1 MNALALRNEHLA
13 VHRRM
18 IVVRSLASAV
28 AGMTP
33 IPLLDDWLVT
43 RVRRGTI
50 RRIAEV
56 RGVDLDDEAVRAIA
70 DGSVK
75 PPGWR
80 TLINT
85 LPLARFLRR
94 SARYALRGYIF
105 YARAD
110 AASRDFAVA
119 TLFDHYCARVH
130 VGSGLDAAA
139 GAALRA
145 RIDRA
150 VAKTPS
156 GPIRQTF
163 RAAITGAGRA
173 LVRAPFELADALS
186 GGRIRARLRARAP
199 VETVAEEVPE
209 KEIEEALVEQGGSL
223 VDRVGKSVDRGLMN
237 LPSEYV
243 ADLVARFEEDRG

>member
-1 MNALALRNEHLA
+1 MNPLAVRNEHLA

-18 IVVRSLASAV
+18 IVVRSLATAI

-33 IPLLDDWLVT
+33 VPLLDDWLVV
-43 RVRRGTI
+43 RLRRGTI
-50 RRIAEV
+50 QRIAAV
-56 RGVDLDDEAVRAIA
+56 RGVDLDEDALRAIA
-70 DGSVK
+70 EGSVK

-80 TLINT
+80 TLVNS
-85 LPLARFLRR
+85 LPLSRILRR
-94 SARYALRGYIF
+94 GARYALRGYFF
-105 YARAD
+105 YVRAD

-130 VGSGLDAAA
+130 VGGGLDAAA

-150 VAKTPS
+150 LAKTPS
-156 GPIRQTF
+156 GPLRQTF
-163 RAAITGAGRA
+163 RTAIGGAGRA

-186 GGRIRARLRARAP
+186 GGRLRARLRARAP
-199 VETVAEEVPE
+199 VETEAEEVT
-209 KEIEEALVEQGGSL
+209 EEALVEHSGSL
-223 VDRVGKSVDRGLMN
+223 LDRIGKSVDRGMMN

-243 ADLVARFEEDRG
+243 ADLVAHFEEDRG

>member
-1 MNALALRNEHLA
+1 MNSLAVRNEHLA

-18 IVVRSLASAV
+18 IVVRSLATAI

-33 IPLLDDWLVT
+33 VPLLDDWLVV
-43 RVRRGTI
+43 RLRRGTI
-50 RRIAEV
+50 QRIAAV
-56 RGVDLDDEAVRAIA
+56 RGVDLDEDALRAIA
-70 DGSVK
+70 EGSVK

-80 TLINT
+80 TLVNS
-85 LPLARFLRR
+85 LPLSRILRR
-94 SARYALRGYIF
+94 GARYALRGYFF
-105 YARAD
+105 YVRAD

-130 VGSGLDAAA
+130 VGGGLDAAA

-150 VAKTPS
+150 LAKTPS
-156 GPIRQTF
+156 GPLRQTF
-163 RAAITGAGRA
+163 RVAIGGAGRA

-186 GGRIRARLRARAP
+186 GGRLRARLRARAP
-199 VETVAEEVPE
+199 VEAEAEEVT
-209 KEIEEALVEQGGSL
+209 EEALVEHSGSL
-223 VDRVGKSVDRGLMN
+223 LDRVGKSMDRGMMN

-243 ADLVARFEEDRG
+243 ADLVAHFEEDRG